1 MAPEPHPGDAGDQA
15 PPDLRI
21 VPPSDP
27 ASDQGRD
34 QPAADQHQPDQHT
47 VGPAALKG
55 LAHPLRLQLLAA
67 LNDRGSATASQL
79 AAALGESS
87 GATSYHLRQLHRHGF
102 VEEDPDAGSGRER
115 YWIPRR
121 GGWDLPVLDL
131 AQDAAN
137 AAAIDLVMHEQ
148 LVADQRRQL
157 AALASAPGW
166 PAEWRN
172 AISRHEAVL
181 SLDAGQTRRMIDEL
195 DAVIRRYLALPPGPG
210 ARRVAVLLNTLPTDH
225 EVDR

>member
-1 MAPEPHPGDAGDQA
+1 M
-15 PPDLRI
+15 
-21 VPPSDP
+21 P
-27 ASDQGRD
+27 A
-34 QPAADQHQPDQHT
+34 HHT

-55 LAHPLRLQLLAA
+55 LAHPLRVQLLVA

-79 AAALGESS
+79 AAELGESS

-115 YWIPRR
+115 VWIPRR

-137 AAAIDLVMHEQ
+137 AAAIDLVMREQ
-148 LVADQRRQL
+148 LLADQRRQL
-157 AALASAPGW
+157 TAMAQAPGW

-181 SLDAGQTRRMIDEL
+181 SLNAAQARELIDEF
-195 DAVIRRYLALPPGPG
+195 DAVIRRYQQRSAGPS
-210 ARRVAVLLNTLPTDH
+210 ARRVAVLLTTIPTEH